1 MAAPAAA
8 DAVMSA
14 DETPYAGLVTRTV
27 ALVVDAAVLTV
38 GFAVASGVVGLI
50 LSLFTAVEVTSPG
63 AVVGVAG
70 GWTVVVV
77 GYFVLFWTLAGETP
91 GMRLMRMRVLDEH
104 GAPPGVGRSLLR
116 IVGAVLAAIPLFAGY
131 LLVLVDDRRRGLHDM
146 IARTVVVYA
155 TVEPATAEEA
165 AKSSPAEEAA
175 QSSRSSRA
183 FATASRREPTS
194 SLR

>member
-8 DAVMSA
+8 DTVMSA

-38 GFAVASGVVGLI
+38 GFAVTSGVVGLI
-50 LSLFTAVEVTSPG
+50 LSLFTAVEMSSPG
-63 AVVGVAG
+63 AVLGVAG
-70 GWTVVVV
+70 CWTAVVA
-77 GYFVLFWTLAGETP
+77 GYFVLSWTLAGETP
-91 GMRLMRMRVLDEH
+91 GMYLMRLRVLDQR
-104 GAPPGVGRSLLR
+104 GAPPGLGRSVLR
-116 IVGAVLAAIPLFAGY
+116 LVGAVLAAIPFFTGY

-155 TVEPATAEEA
+155 TAEPAED
-165 AKSSPAEEAA
+165 AA

>member
-14 DETPYAGLVTRTV
+14 DETPYAGLVTRVV
-27 ALVVDAAVLTV
+27 ALAVDAAVLTV

-91 GMRLMRMRVLDEH
+91 GMRLMRMRVVDEH

-116 IVGAVLAAIPLFAGY
+116 IVGAVLAAIPFFAGY

-155 TVEPATAEEA
+155 TAE
-165 AKSSPAEEAA
+165 PAEEAG

>member
-8 DAVMSA
+8 DTVMSA
-14 DETPYAGLVTRTV
+14 DETPYAGLVTRTF

-91 GMRLMRMRVLDEH
+91 GMHLMRMRVVDEH
-104 GAPPGVGRSLLR
+104 GAPPGVGRSFLR

-155 TVEPATAEEA
+155 MAEPPEEA
-165 AKSSPAEEAA
+165 AKSSSAGEAA
-175 QSSRSSRA
+175 QSSSSSRA